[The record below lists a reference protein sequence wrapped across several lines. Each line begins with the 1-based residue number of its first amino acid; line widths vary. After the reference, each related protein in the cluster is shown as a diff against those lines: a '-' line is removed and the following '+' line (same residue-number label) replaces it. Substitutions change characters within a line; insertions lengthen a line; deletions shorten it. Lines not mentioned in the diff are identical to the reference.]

1 VVLQQVELSV
11 AHVSECR
18 RESGLDERAQ
28 ERPQRDGE
36 AGDARQ
42 QDGHREEPA
51 ELRGGGHVDV
61 EFADDGSVEYL
72 AVGRRESGIGATL
85 PPGSAAVAVRADPP
99 NSASPGDSVQVW
111 TAGEDGAPKQVTN
124 AELRGTADDVVTL
137 ALDEEEAE
145 QLDPER
151 RYRLVTLPVESR
163 ADREFAAQLRAAEET
178 TGIVTVGEGSAL
190 ASSVVGS
197 VDVAIVAIRTADG
210 DIVAIPSQSRAFAA
224 GEIIHAIA
232 RPEALRRLEAA
243 AAASDERPTEP
254 QSIPSNSARPDV
266 DVCPTNPSTRATSAS
281 ATRRRSRR
289 RPTS

>member
-1 VVLQQVELSV
+1 EGETGRPDPAFPPAADGRGAAV
-11 AHVSECR
+11 AVQ
-18 RESGLDERAQ
+18 RAA
-28 ERPQRDGE
+28 PDDYGV
-36 AGDARQ
+36 
-42 QDGHREEPA
+42 
-51 ELRGGGHVDV
+51 GHVDV
-61 EFADDGSVEYL
+61 EFADDGSVEYP
-72 AVGRRESGIGATL
+72 AVGRRESGIGPTL

-163 ADREFAAQLRAAEET
+163 ADREFAARLRAAEET

-190 ASSVVGS
+190 ASSVVGG

-210 DIVAIPSQSRAFAA
+210 DIVAIPSQSRAFAP

-254 QSIPSNSARPDV
+254 
-266 DVCPTNPSTRATSAS
+266 
-281 ATRRRSRR
+281 
-289 RPTS
+289 